1 MELGNATFHC
11 WLEDGHGTVN
21 VVRALERSC
30 DVFFYEVALKTGIQ
44 RIKAMANKLGL
55 GDVTGIDIPG
65 EKQGIIPHHE
75 WKLATHG
82 VVWTPGETV
91 VASIGQGYVL
101 VTPLQLA
108 VMTAR
113 LASGTKAVTPSLQT
127 VDGVPEFAEL
137 DISPAALRIV
147 HKGMFEVTN
156 GSLGTARAHNL
167 PSRLGGMAGKT
178 GTVQVKR
185 ITKEQREAGITKNI
199 ERPWKERDH
208 ALFVGYAPIKDPRYA
223 VAVVVEHGGSGSSM
237 AAPIAKAALQ
247 RALETEGKA

>member
-1 MELGNATFHC
+1 MAVEVEVFGVFTRALREADVRR
-11 WLEDGHGTVN
+11 LEDYLHT
-21 VVRALERSC
+21 R
-30 DVFFYEVALKTGIQ
+30 
-44 RIKAMANKLGL
+44 
-55 GDVTGIDIPG
+55 PG

-137 DISPAALRIV
+137 YISPAALRIV

-178 GTVQVKR
+178 GTVQVLSL
-185 ITKEQREAGITKNI
+185 IHI
-199 ERPWKERDH
+199 
-208 ALFVGYAPIKDPRYA
+208 
-223 VAVVVEHGGSGSSM
+223 
-237 AAPIAKAALQ
+237 
-247 RALETEGKA
+247 

>member
-1 MELGNATFHC
+1 M
-11 WLEDGHGTVN
+11 
-21 VVRALERSC
+21 
-30 DVFFYEVALKTGIQ
+30 
-44 RIKAMANKLGL
+44 
-55 GDVTGIDIPG
+55 
-65 EKQGIIPHHE
+65 
-75 WKLATHG
+75 
-82 VVWTPGETV
+82 

-137 DISPAALRIV
+137 DISPTALRIV

-178 GTVQVKR
+178 GR
-185 ITKEQREAGITKNI
+185 PARAAGPQSGRSL
-199 ERPWKERDH
+199 ERLVGRVAPGLSSRRHRRGER
-208 ALFVGYAPIKDPRYA
+208 
-223 VAVVVEHGGSGSSM
+223 SG
-237 AAPIAKAALQ
+237 
-247 RALETEGKA
+247 

>member
-1 MELGNATFHC
+1 
-11 WLEDGHGTVN
+11 
-21 VVRALERSC
+21 
-30 DVFFYEVALKTGIQ
+30 
-44 RIKAMANKLGL
+44 MANKLGL

-147 HKGMFEVTN
+147 HKGMVEVT
-156 GSLGTARAHNL
+156 
-167 PSRLGGMAGKT
+167 T
-178 GTVQVKR
+178 G
-185 ITKEQREAGITKNI
+185 
-199 ERPWKERDH
+199 
-208 ALFVGYAPIKDPRYA
+208 
-223 VAVVVEHGGSGSSM
+223 VVVEHGGSGSSM
-237 AAPIAKAALQ
+237 AAPIAKAALK